1 MLKKLERMLPHAVIL
16 ICNMYIVF
24 FLIDRVN
31 QAMNFIDNGLTKGL
45 LAIMCAIALYDA
57 WRLLKPAPAPMPR
70 RRPAPRDSYDTVA
83 APREREGR
91 YASRSRLYED
101 GYRGSGNYGA
111 GGTPRNDHRTDR
123 YGGSRH
129 EVHYRSTDV
138 RSGDYRSYRR
148 TGLEGYRYDD
158 RHDTSNTRRSGAS
171 RATRDRF
178 DDLRGGY
185 GDRRVYGR
193 EGERR

>member
-138 RSGDYRSYRR
+138 RSGDYRRPPPCCIGNLLLRFGGS
-148 TGLEGYRYDD
+148 
-158 RHDTSNTRRSGAS
+158 SQSKWNRSG
-171 RATRDRF
+171 TPVDHI
-178 DDLRGGY
+178 GMP
-185 GDRRVYGR
+185 
-193 EGERR
+193 GEPV